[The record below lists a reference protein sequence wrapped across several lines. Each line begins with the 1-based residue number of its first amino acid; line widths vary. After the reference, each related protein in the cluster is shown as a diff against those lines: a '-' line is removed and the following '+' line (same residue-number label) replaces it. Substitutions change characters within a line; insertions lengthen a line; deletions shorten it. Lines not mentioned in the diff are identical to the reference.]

1 MSRVFNMA
9 LEDNSK
15 DRDEAAR
22 ERGEAL
28 AKRIAKVIDAAAS
41 EGMVIGDID
50 ARGPK
55 IRVQLYSPS
64 PSFLNESRRLPV
76 SFELEKTRKY

>member
-9 LEDNSK
+9 LEQSSH
-15 DRDEAAR
+15 DRDAEAR

-28 AKRIAKVIDAAAS
+28 AKKIAKVIDAAAS
-41 EGMVIGDID
+41 EGMVIGNID

-55 IRVQLYSPS
+55 IHVQLYSPS
-64 PSFLNESRRLPV
+64 PSFLNESRRLAV
-76 SFELEKTRKY
+76 SVELEKTRKS